1 MTTLTPDQLLA
12 QLRWR
17 YAVKKFDASR
27 KIADATWAALEQA
40 LVLAPSSFG
49 LQPWKFVVV
58 ADPTVKAGLP
68 AISWNQTQPA
78 DCSHMVV
85 IAGRTEMKPADV
97 ERLIERSIAVRG
109 EGARASLAGYR
120 DVMLGFVGRLTVEQA
135 AGWAAKQGYIALGQL
150 MTAAAVLGVDACPM
164 EGVVQAEYDKAL
176 GLAGT
181 GYTTLMGCALGY
193 RAPDDKYAHAP
204 KVRFEAGELLVRV

>member
-12 QLRWR
+12 RLRWR
-17 YAVKKFDASR
+17 YAVKKFDPAR
-27 KIADATWAALEQA
+27 KIADPIWTVLEQA

-49 LQPWKFVVV
+49 LQPWKFVVIT
-58 ADPTVKAGLP
+58 DPAVKAKLP

-78 DCSHMVV
+78 ECSHMVV

-97 ERLIERSIAVRG
+97 ERLIDRSLAVRG

-120 DVMLGFVGRLTVEQA
+120 DVMLGFVAKLSPEQA
-135 AGWAAKQGYIALGQL
+135 AGWAARQCYIALGQL

-164 EGVVQAEYDKAL
+164 EGIVQAEYDKVL
-176 GLAGT
+176 GLNGS

-193 RAPDDKYAHAP
+193 RAADDKYAHAP
-204 KVRFEAGELLVRV
+204 KVRFETSQVVKRV

>member
-1 MTTLTPDQLLA
+1 MTTLTPDNLLA

-17 YAVKKFDASR
+17 YAVKKFDAA
-27 KIADATWAALEQA
+27 KKVPEATWNALEQS

-49 LQPWKFVVV
+49 LQPWKFVVIT
-58 ADPTVKAGLP
+58 DPVVKAKLP

-97 ERLIERSIAVRG
+97 ERLVERTIALRG

-120 DVMLGFVGRLTVEQA
+120 DVMLSFVGRLTPDQA
-135 AGWAAKQGYIALGQL
+135 AGWAAKQGYIALGQF
-150 MTAAAVLGVDACPM
+150 MAAAAVLGVDACPM
-164 EGVVQAEYDKAL
+164 EGIVQAEYDKAL
-176 GLAGT
+176 GLAGS
-181 GYTTLMGCALGY
+181 GYTTLMGCAMGY
-193 RAPDDKYAHAP
+193 RAADDKYAGAP
-204 KVRFEAGELLVRV
+204 KVRFETSEVVKRV

>member
-17 YAVKKFDASR
+17 YAVKKFDPSR
-27 KIADATWAALEQA
+27 KIADTTWAALEQA

-49 LQPWKFVVV
+49 LQPWKFVVIT
-58 ADPTVKAGLP
+58 DPAVKAGLP

-109 EGARASLAGYR
+109 ESARASLAGYR
-120 DVMLGFVGRLTVEQA
+120 DVMLGFVGRLTAEQA
-135 AGWAAKQGYIALGQL
+135 AGWAARQAYIALGQL

-164 EGVVQAEYDKAL
+164 EGIAQAEYDKAL
-176 GLAGT
+176 GLSVT
-181 GYTTLMGCALGY
+181 GYTTMMGCALGY
-193 RAPDDKYAHAP
+193 RAADDTYAHAP
-204 KVRFEAGELLVRV
+204 KVRFEARELVVRV